1 MPTSM
6 LTVSTQDQGRGGSCN
21 TYLWVEVSIDLYI
34 YIYAV
39 SGCLID
45 QRISYVQ
52 VGRSPNK
59 SQQPRGLLQSCKLP
73 LTPHRYPTRSMW
85 MTVGI
90 TSNSQG

>member
-1 MPTSM
+1 MVDLATHIYGSRYRSICISISIWM
-6 LTVSTQDQGRGGSCN
+6 LK
-21 TYLWVEVSIDLYI
+21 YL
-34 YIYAV
+34 
-39 SGCLID
+39 D